1 MDPLRCGA
9 GEAGAFHPLY
19 EALQTIR
26 AKPVCASFS
35 LDAGRRRS
43 GFGDGGFAGRAAVAQ
58 CREYSEE
65 LGVELALWAG

>member
-19 EALQTIR
+19 EALQNNTSKNGLR
-26 AKPVCASFS
+26 QLFLVC
-35 LDAGRRRS
+35 GVRRRS
-43 GFGDGGFAGRAAVAQ
+43 GLGDCVLQATR

-65 LGVELALWAG
+65 LGVELAPSAG